1 MQHIGIS
8 HSPTSDATYRYI
20 SQTTEY
26 TRGIG
31 QDSKSIRGNIGFET
45 IYERSQ
51 SEIAHSDT
59 LYIGFGYVPDEST
72 EYAIKLD
79 NNEATLNY
87 KRNLSGFDISIS
99 SNYSL
104 MSEIPEY
111 GTNLELR
118 NTF

>member
-1 MQHIGIS
+1 MVKIL
-8 HSPTSDATYRYI
+8 
-20 SQTTEY
+20 
-26 TRGIG
+26 
-31 QDSKSIRGNIGFET
+31 KV
-45 IYERSQ
+45 SQ

-72 EYAIKLD
+72 EYAMKID
-79 NNEATLNY
+79 NNKATLNY
-87 KRNLSGFDISIS
+87 KRNLSGFDINIS

-104 MSEIPEY
+104 MSDIPEY